1 MLVVVALA
9 PTAVARA
16 APAAPE
22 LFVAEGDSSSTQS
35 SPAVWMP
42 LNGARL
48 RGAYRYRLGVK
59 LQANTDTLGRAYV
72 IVRSA
77 TAPRTPRLGA
87 TVTVPGPGTCGSVR
101 GAAGDIVAFGSA
113 SYYGDGAY
121 GLTAALAGYAPG
133 PCPTTGSA
141 DSSGTFTV
149 DARPALAV
157 VGGPR
162 SHDSR
167 PVGGFRGVQVLLT
180 PDANIPEALCA
191 RDPIVQGD
199 GSLKGSVVTRSDEL
213 NLLDGT
219 FGFPEVDAFPDA
231 GSWACVARAIGGP
244 DDLHTGW
251 SAPVRVR
258 VPGELHVLASTLL
271 DRSYPTYVVR
281 FPIDRGAAGGTLTFR
296 LRSCGRY
303 SKGPSGRRLKP
314 ARLTLRARV
323 DRRGNATFRFKR
335 RVPFTQFGRY
345 FVGRGAFSGTS
356 LIPRSTTR
364 NTFAFYEYNDLF
376 EGPLLGVSSPAG
388 C

>member
-1 MLVVVALA
+1 MCVVVALA
-9 PTAVARA
+9 CAAVARA
-16 APAAPE
+16 APAPPE
-22 LFVAEGDSSSTQS
+22 LFVSEGDSSSTQS
-35 SPAVWMP
+35 SPPVWIP

-59 LQANTDTLGRAYV
+59 LQANADSLGRAYV

-77 TAPRTPRLGA
+77 TAPRVPGLGA
-87 TVTVPGPGTCGSVR
+87 TVTVPGPGTCGFVR
-101 GAAGDIVAFGSA
+101 GAAGDIVEFGSA

-121 GLTAALAGYAPG
+121 GLTASLADYAPG

-149 DARPALAV
+149 DARPALAI
-157 VGGPR
+157 VGDPR
-162 SHDSR
+162 SHDTR
-167 PVGGFRGVQVLLT
+167 PAGGFRGVQVLLT
-180 PDANIPEALCA
+180 PDANLPEALCA

-213 NLLDGT
+213 NLPDST
-219 FGFPEVDAFPDA
+219 FGFPEGDAFPDA

-251 SAPVRVR
+251 SAPVSATIH
-258 VPGELHVLASTLL
+258 GELHVLDNTLL

-296 LRSCGRY
+296 LHSCGRY
-303 SKGPSGRRLKP
+303 SKGPTGRRLKR
-314 ARLTLRARV
+314 ARLTLRALV

-335 RVPFTQFGRY
+335 RVPRTQFGRY
-345 FVGRGAFSGTS
+345 FVGRGAFSGTA
-356 LIPRSTTR
+356 LIPKSTTR